1 MARLRKAITGKRG
14 HDTGQAMDRQ
24 SEVFRP
30 VDNRSVVDAVVQQIE
45 ALIIDGVLR
54 QGMRLPAEREL
65 SERFKVSRVKL
76 REALQQLEQSGL
88 IASRQGDGT
97 YVARL
102 TGDALSP
109 AMIALYGRHERGF
122 EDYLEY
128 RREIEAFAARLAAQ
142 RATDV
147 DKGLLGD
154 CLARQAQAVA
164 DVDHAAA
171 LAEDIRFHTTVVEA
185 AHNSM
190 LTHTTTSLYELTE
203 QGIMYNRQAM
213 RGSEDAP
220 ARLLAQHRD
229 IVQAIVSGSASA
241 AASAAEAHLD
251 FVAQAVRTAV
261 AAARRSQIAEDRH
274 RMNRR

>member
-1 MARLRKAITGKRG
+1 MN
-14 HDTGQAMDRQ
+14 RQ

-45 ALIIDGVLR
+45 TLILDGVLQ
-54 QGMRLPAEREL
+54 QGMKLPPEREL
-65 SERFKVSRVKL
+65 SERFNVSRVKL
-76 REALQQLEQSGL
+76 REALQLLEHSGL

-122 EDYLEY
+122 EDYLEF

-147 DKGLLGD
+147 DKGLLED

-164 DVDHAAA
+164 DADHAAA
-171 LAEDIRFHTTVVEA
+171 LAEDIRFHTAVVAA

-190 LTHTTTSLYELTE
+190 LVHTTTSLYELTE

-213 RGSEDAP
+213 RGSRDAP
-220 ARLLAQHRD
+220 EQLLVQHR
-229 IVQAIVSGSASA
+229 AIVEAIDTGSAGDA
-241 AASAAEAHLD
+241 AAAAEAHID
-251 FVAQAVRTAV
+251 YVAQAVRDAL
-261 AAARRSQIAEDRH
+261 AAARRQQIAEDRSRIRH
-274 RMNRR
+274 DR